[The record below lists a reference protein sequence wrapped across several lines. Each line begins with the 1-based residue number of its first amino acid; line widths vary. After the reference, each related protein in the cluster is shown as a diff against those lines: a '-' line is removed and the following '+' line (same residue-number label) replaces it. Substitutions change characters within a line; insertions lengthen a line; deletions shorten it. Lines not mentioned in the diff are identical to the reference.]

1 MDTMTEN
8 PAPETV
14 TAPPEAAPTPE
25 AAQETAR
32 TPETSAL
39 PDDWTGHWAGKL
51 WRKDGT
57 LGEEAPEAVRG
68 EVSRLLAQDADQ
80 FRAIAR
86 QCELSERQAAKLF
99 DLYGSVIGKH
109 LAEAR
114 LGEARLGDARQ
125 DNVDP
130 RQAIAAVWP
139 TDTDKNLDVARR
151 GARAAGL
158 GQALD
163 EAGLSANPLVLRLAH
178 ALGEALSED
187 SVEQGGGAS
196 LPTGP
201 AAREELYRVIGS
213 EAYRN
218 GDNTAYRLAEALSA
232 RVHIK

>member
-1 MDTMTEN
+1 MDTMPEN
-8 PAPETV
+8 PAPENM
-14 TAPPEAAPTPE
+14 PENALPE
-25 AAQETAR
+25 NALPETGPETAR
-32 TPETSAL
+32 AQEPVAAAL
-39 PDDWTGHWAGKL
+39 PDDWTGSWAGKL

-68 EVSRLLAQDADQ
+68 EVSRLLAEDAGQ

-86 QCELSERQAAKLF
+86 QCELSEKQAAKLF

-109 LAEAR
+109 LAEA
-114 LGEARLGDARQ
+114 LPSEA
-125 DNVDP
+125 DP
-130 RQAIAAVWP
+130 RQAAAAVWP
-139 TDTDKNLDVARR
+139 ADTDRNLDVARR

-232 RVHIK
+232 RVHI